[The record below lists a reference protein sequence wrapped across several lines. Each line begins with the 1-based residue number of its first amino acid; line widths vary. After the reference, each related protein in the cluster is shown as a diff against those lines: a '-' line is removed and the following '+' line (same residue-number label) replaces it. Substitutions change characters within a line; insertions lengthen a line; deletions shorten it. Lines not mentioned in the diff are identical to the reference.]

1 MVWYFSS
8 YFCTFYYLN
17 ALKCFF
23 VCANFIEFHKGSKKS
38 KMDIYKCPK
47 LKKIIKLYFSKK
59 TT

>member
-1 MVWYFSS
+1 M
-8 YFCTFYYLN
+8 
-17 ALKCFF
+17 CFF
-23 VCANFIEFHKGSKKS
+23 ICANFIEFHKGSKKS